1 VIPPASQGAG
11 TGPIAGPVGTG
22 AAEPG
27 PGRRRPGI
35 RWTVAAG
42 LAGAAAS
49 TLATALAAAVAGRQA
64 DLALQPVELALRVGL
79 LLGAPCVGAVLAAMV
94 GLRLPLQSHPLQAL
108 VSVLLEP
115 VLGCVVM
122 SNAVHVYVSQADKG
136 ELVMGAG
143 IDAHNSYT
151 QRGSFEVIEHMDIG
165 DGRMLV
171 MGMAELLEPEGTIL
185 ISTPRNPGD
194 RKQARNHVHEW
205 SDEELGAVFHEAGL
219 RVRER
224 YGTFGDVDS
233 LRRAA
238 KADPAALQVYD
249 RLRPYYS
256 DEVLACFL
264 APLYPEACKNSIW
277 VLEHKE

>member
-1 VIPPASQGAG
+1 MP
-11 TGPIAGPVGTG
+11 TGKTPGRG
-22 AAEPG
+22 AAREPRRFDQTYLSEIKHGKLVHRDYAAHFFRWGFAWRLGSGKRVLDVGCG
-27 PGRRRPGI
+27 PEWPLGRVLQRHGSMSRR
-35 RWTVAAG
+35 
-42 LAGAAAS
+42 AS
-49 TLATALAAAVAGRQA
+49 KYVGV
-64 DLALQPVELALRVGL
+64 DLSQDFSE
-79 LLGAPCVGAVLAAMV
+79 
-94 GLRLPLQSHPLQAL
+94 
-108 VSVLLEP
+108 
-115 VLGCVVM
+115 
-122 SNAVHVYVSQADKG
+122 VHVKCYDLYPGFDFTDARNRDVLKERHGSFD
-136 ELVMGAG
+136 LVC
-143 IDAHNSYT
+143 
-151 QRGSFEVIEHMDIG
+151 SFEVIEHMDIG